1 MSNSPGSPRKL
12 RKIPPPLRKL
22 RSTTDLFN
30 LRDYSRTKLSQ
41 QTPRSSI
48 SIEETSGLSSLSLST
63 LATTPTS
70 SNDNRNILS
79 KRRSSSIQSFST
91 SSSSVRSTPSHFP
104 QRKFSSN
111 LINESCCFCELLLS
125 IRNTGKM
132 SVSLSCG
139 HYCHYDCILVLIES
153 DLKFPNCPECACQTE
168 PMEETISMN
177 LVQDKLLNAS
187 TTSSFSSVL
196 GTPAQL
202 NDQFFFPD
210 SAVSTATSI
219 DFEQSKSANTLCV
232 FPEFGDSSRGYKSL
246 ETPRDR
252 AIDTLL
258 SPPVLFRSTFYSK
271 ENSLFAGDYSN
282 TLTNRNQIFRELS
295 SPQLKIV
302 PIIDKIT
309 INDVDPTFELDCT
322 VSIKGPYQSSI
333 RVLSDQD
340 LQKKEDIQNDILNT
354 IGSSIDEPLGT
365 LLLFDI
371 FQVGVDESEWS
382 QLLIV
387 FFEKMLIT
395 MDVKGKQV
403 VGKVAVDTISSITS
417 QMEDTLILNL
427 TLLSLPELILYSKD
441 MTLIDKWRIVLGK
454 ALKKVNQ
461 CIPPRSLSLNG
472 WNLLQD
478 KSLIPN
484 RDSQDLYQQVKDQM
498 LTNISLEV
506 DLIICIPLITNHSKE
521 LRTLFKTL
529 LTTLQTQNKTMNQK
543 NRIGLVLLGKRKAN
557 FVGCID
563 PEWEK
568 WDEYLSEIPF
578 SKTKRSQ
585 PHSLCTKELKRVLH
599 SIFTCSERDA
609 LDHQYLK
616 EIILIDY
623 YGEVDISLN
632 AKISNYFLFKETQ
645 SYNPNYVN
653 NSINQYSIVF
663 SQSFHELQQKLLDY
677 VSVQLSEQYSRK
689 ISFEVELP
697 EDYVKVKEIRTTRST
712 SKENTLQ
719 IEIQNLQFNREVH
732 ALMKFEI
739 ELCNLKKS
747 PHYVSIPLINHQM
760 EEVNVQLRFSSSQI
774 PQYHH
779 NYCHSNQS
787 NEILEIPLIQAP
799 LSPKKDPLILRKLF
813 EDSLLEQLL
822 LGKKLP
828 FDSDEMTAYREI
840 HGAAIKTNG
849 RFEMLNHLLAN

>member
-1 MSNSPGSPRKL
+1 
-12 RKIPPPLRKL
+12 
-22 RSTTDLFN
+22 
-30 LRDYSRTKLSQ
+30 
-41 QTPRSSI
+41 
-48 SIEETSGLSSLSLST
+48 
-63 LATTPTS
+63 
-70 SNDNRNILS
+70 
-79 KRRSSSIQSFST
+79 
-91 SSSSVRSTPSHFP
+91 
-104 QRKFSSN
+104 
-111 LINESCCFCELLLS
+111 
-125 IRNTGKM
+125 M

-168 PMEETISMN
+168 PVEDTISMN
-177 LVQDKLLNAS
+177 LVQDKLLNVSA
-187 TTSSFSSVL
+187 TSSFSSVL

-202 NDQFFFPD
+202 NNHFFFPD
-210 SAVSTATSI
+210 SSVNTATPI

-258 SPPVLFRSTFYSK
+258 SPPALFKSSFYSK
-271 ENSLFAGDYSN
+271 EVSPLAADYPD
-282 TLTNRNQIFRELS
+282 TLTNRNQIFKELS

-333 RVLSDQD
+333 RDLSDLE
-340 LQKKEDIQNDILNT
+340 LQTKGDIQTDILNI

-382 QLLIV
+382 ELLIV
-387 FFEKMLIT
+387 FFERMLIT
-395 MDVKGKQV
+395 MDIKGKQV

-417 QMEDTLILNL
+417 QLEDTIILNL
-427 TLLSLPELILYSKD
+427 TLLSLPELILYSRD
-441 MTLIDKWRIVLGK
+441 MTLIDKWKIVLQK
-454 ALKKVNQ
+454 ALKKVDQ
-461 CIPPRSLSLNG
+461 CIPLRSLSLNG
-472 WNLLQD
+472 WSFLED

-484 RDSQDLYQQVKDQM
+484 LESQDLYQQVKDQM
-498 LTNISLEV
+498 LTHISLEL
-506 DLIICIPLITNHSKE
+506 DLIICIPLITNHPKE

-529 LTTLQTQNKTMNQK
+529 LSALQTQNETMNQK

-568 WDEYLSEIPF
+568 WDEYLNEIPF
-578 SKTKRSQ
+578 SKPKKSQ
-585 PHSLCTKELKRVLH
+585 SSILSSKELKRVLH
-599 SIFTCSERDA
+599 SIFICSERDA
-609 LDHQYLK
+609 LDHRYLK

-623 YGEVDISLN
+623 YGEVDINLN

-653 NSINQYSIVF
+653 NAINQYSIVF
-663 SQSFHELQQKLLDY
+663 SQNFQELKQKILDY
-677 VSVQLSEQYSRK
+677 VLIQLSEQYSRK

-697 EDYVKVKEIRTTRST
+697 EDYVKVKEIRTIRSI

-719 IEIQNLQFNREVH
+719 IEVQNLQFNREVH

-739 ELCNLKKS
+739 ELSNLKKS

-760 EEVNVQLRFSSSQI
+760 EDVNVQLRFSSSQI
-774 PQYHH
+774 PRYHH
-779 NYCHSNQS
+779 NYCHSNHS

-822 LGKKLP
+822 QGKQLS
-828 FDSDEMTAYREI
+828 FDSDEMNAYWKI
-840 HGAAIKTNG
+840 HGASIETNG